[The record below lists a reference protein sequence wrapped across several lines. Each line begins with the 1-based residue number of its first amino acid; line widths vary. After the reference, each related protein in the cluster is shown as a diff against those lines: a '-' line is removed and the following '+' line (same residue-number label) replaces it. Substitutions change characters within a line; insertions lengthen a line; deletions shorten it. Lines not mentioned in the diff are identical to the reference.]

1 MAFNCTGCGQCC
13 QKVGHILEDS
23 HRNIPWMRSMV
34 EAFPYKVK
42 EDGSCE
48 MLVDNRCSV
57 YEDRPLMCNIDR
69 IAKEASMPITKLK
82 WYQLNYEGCN
92 KLQMEIR

>member
-1 MAFNCTGCGQCC
+1 MAFNCTECGECC
-13 QKVGHILEDS
+13 RKLGSILEQS
-23 HRNIPWMRSMV
+23 YTHIPWMRPMV
-34 EAFPYKVK
+34 KAFPYKVK

-69 IAKEASMPITKLK
+69 MAKEARMPMSKIEWYSMN
-82 WYQLNYEGCN
+82 YQGCN
-92 KLQMEIR
+92 QLQMEIR

>member
-1 MAFNCTGCGQCC
+1 MAFHCTSCGQCC
-13 QKVGHILEDS
+13 KKLGELLEGS
-23 HRNIPWMRSMV
+23 RRIPWMRPMV
-34 EAFPYKVK
+34 EAFPHKVL

-69 IAKEASMPITKLK
+69 IAKEVRMPIPKIE
-82 WYQLNYEGCN
+82 WYSLNYQGCN
-92 KLQMEIR
+92 KLQVEIR